1 MDEKGISRG
10 QRLRLHES
18 PNSLLRIVWHIDC
31 DRIDRNVF
39 AWQGYF
45 DIDFLGGTSVV
56 FTLTEPATAEEVRRH
71 HLKIFDKD
79 EKGNRFNR
87 H

>member
-18 PNSLLRIVWHIDC
+18 PNSLLRIVWQLIVIGLIGTFLRGKD
-31 DRIDRNVF
+31 IL
-39 AWQGYF
+39 

-56 FTLTEPATAEEVRRH
+56 FTLTEPATAEEVRDITS
-71 HLKIFDKD
+71 KIFDKD